1 MTSADIPW
9 KLINEKEFEEICL
22 YAAEV
27 QMPTMNMDLYIKN
40 GNKQH
45 GIDIKTFKFSNGKN
59 ICIQCKHYPTIKL
72 SVLKQLIKEF
82 KEGIYFKNTS
92 RFIVAT
98 SADLQ
103 KKDLSEYIESQV
115 ADFSKKH
122 NIELEFWDENN
133 LRKKLAKSY
142 RLVLRYFGKK
152 IAEDIAFLSTATS
165 NVAYEP
171 IDNYIERKVL
181 KITAEDK
188 LDVQTYAFGAKE
200 AVELKEVFLSDLLT
214 QEDILM
220 KMVWQVLDGFYHL
233 KEASY
238 GDKKTKKV
246 SHLIIENVSKGKL
259 VAYILS
265 NLENGIEADLVFK
278 SHIEFC
284 RHLKVHQ
291 AKNALFTQIELNR
304 FKDYEQVHAINI
316 FLELNGEKSKLFS
329 LFKNCVDFNGYQYIE
344 LAKVLKEN
352 YKNDV
357 ANSLSSLLDCDD
369 VTQER
374 KMEVAQ
380 LLAEIGWTKGFAFI
394 IDSIVKNAVVPSDL
408 FHVMPVDCLC
418 SQEILNELDKIVH
431 HIFDENSR
439 TANNSRHIPSVKDFL
454 LDCLYKI
461 AQKGEG
467 DLALTEEFL
476 NAAQEKLK
484 SEYPDSKD
492 ILFHVDRIVEKTR
505 ELDKAHYEILEL
517 KELLN
522 NVRM

>member
-1 MTSADIPW
+1 MRKVDSHFIADFFLYYFD
-9 KLINEKEFEEICL
+9 KEKEVTLSQCIKIVKTDSWFRDFQAKEILHYHFLDEKSKEKLLPILDKFYQEEICKHDF
-22 YAAEV
+22 V
-27 QMPTMNMDLYIKN
+27 NSV
-40 GNKQH
+40 KQKGDVYH
-45 GIDIKTFKFSNGKN
+45 LG
-59 ICIQCKHYPTIKL
+59 HERL
-72 SVLKQLIKEF
+72 LVE
-82 KEGIYFKNTS
+82 IYEK
-92 RFIVAT
+92 
-98 SADLQ
+98 
-103 KKDLSEYIESQV
+103 
-115 ADFSKKH
+115 
-122 NIELEFWDENN
+122 
-133 LRKKLAKSY
+133 
-142 RLVLRYFGKK
+142 
-152 IAEDIAFLSTATS
+152 
-165 NVAYEP
+165 
-171 IDNYIERKVL
+171 
-181 KITAEDK
+181 
-188 LDVQTYAFGAKE
+188 YAFY
-200 AVELKEVFLSDLLT
+200 T

-408 FHVMPVDCLC
+408 FHVMPLDCLC